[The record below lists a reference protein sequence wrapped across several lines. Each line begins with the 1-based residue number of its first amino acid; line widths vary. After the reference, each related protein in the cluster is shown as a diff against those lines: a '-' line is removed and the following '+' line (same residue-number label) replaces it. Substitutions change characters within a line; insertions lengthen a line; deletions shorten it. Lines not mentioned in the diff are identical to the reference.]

1 MSAPTALRFS
11 TFEFDPSKGELRRG
25 GDLVKLAPQPLK
37 VLEILARRAPE
48 VVTRLE
54 IRDHV
59 WYGETFVDFEQ
70 GLNFCVRQVRE
81 ALGDTADAPR
91 FIETLPRRGYR
102 FLMPVRPA
110 EREQPAAPTRLI
122 VLPFTML
129 RPDAET
135 EFLAIGLPD
144 ALTASLAGLTS
155 LVVRSSSTAARFV
168 GAAADPKLVA
178 READV
183 DVVVTGTLLR
193 AGTDVRVTTQLADAT
208 TGTLLWSH
216 TAQVSLGDL
225 FRVQDELAQRILDS
239 LAMPLAAREQRGVH
253 RDVPATA
260 AAYEYFLRGNQL
272 SHDSRQWSV
281 ARDLYQRSVEE
292 DPRFAPAWA
301 RLGRMHHVMGKYFET
316 GTTETLEQA
325 DAALRRAL
333 ELNPVLP
340 LAHKLLAQ
348 LDVDLGRVHDAMTRL
363 VGHSPSSDPEVLAGL
378 VTACRCCGLLD
389 VSIAAHGRAL
399 ALDPKIRTSVAH
411 TWFLQGDYE
420 RVAAVGIAGFGYIV
434 PMALAAIGRGQE
446 ALAAIHEVEP
456 KVPPRMRDFV
466 VAAGAF
472 IEGRIADSVAAIG
485 RITGSEFR
493 DPEGLFY
500 LARHLAHVGERAAA
514 LALLERIVGGGFFC
528 VPALRGDPW
537 LESVRSTP
545 IFTTLLRGA
554 EARHRAAA
562 DAFASLRGFQSLG
575 LAVPA

>member
-193 AGTDVRVTTQLADAT
+193 AGTDVRVTTQLTDAT

-301 RLGRMHHVMGKYFET
+301 RLGRMHHVMGKYLET
-316 GTTETLEQA
+316 GTTETLVQA

-333 ELNPVLP
+333 ELNPALP